1 MAAHTYSYFV
11 VAAVIAA
18 RLDKATRIA
27 RHLSITASN
36 ARALA
41 FRAGEGA
48 SGFRPLTDYIH
59 RLADLTVSSS
69 SRINH
74 LASELSRTAA
84 EKERAERALRH
95 FVDVGEA
102 AKDSPFIDSLQ
113 PVFDRTSQRQRVLRD
128 SYNSQI
134 KLLASELDTLDGELR
149 AAGVL
154 ATMSRVEALQADG
167 VYQQALNNVADNVE
181 SVTASIKKH
190 IQSSQK
196 LVQQLTQE
204 FS

>member
-1 MAAHTYSYFV
+1 MVDNTHSYFV

-59 RLADLTVSSS
+59 RLADLTVGSS
-69 SRINH
+69 SRINQI
-74 LASELSRTAA
+74 ASELSRTAA
-84 EKERAERALRH
+84 EKERADRAIQYFIH
-95 FVDVGEA
+95 ACEGA
-102 AKDSPFIDSLQ
+102 SDSPYLDSLK
-113 PVFDRTSQRQRVLRD
+113 PAYERTLKRQEALKD
-128 SYNSQI
+128 AYNAQI
-134 KLLASELDTLDGELR
+134 KLLQGELSTLANELR

-154 ATMSRVEALQADG
+154 ATMSRVEALQANDL
-167 VYQQALNNVADNVE
+167 YQQSLNNVADNVQN
-181 SVTASIKKH
+181 VTNAIQKH
-190 IQSSQK
+190 IDASRK
-196 LVQQLTQE
+196 LVKQLIQV
-204 FS
+204 S

>member
-1 MAAHTYSYFV
+1 MVDNTYSYFV

-59 RLADLTVSSS
+59 RLADLTVGSS
-69 SRINH
+69 SRINQ

-84 EKERAERALRH
+84 EKERADRAIQH
-95 FVDVGEA
+95 FIHAYEGA
-102 AKDSPFIDSLQ
+102 NDSPYLDSLT
-113 PVFDRTSQRQRVLRD
+113 PAYERTLKRQQSLKD
-128 SYNSQI
+128 DYGAQI
-134 KLLASELDTLDGELR
+134 KQLQSELNTLANELR

-154 ATMSRVEALQADG
+154 ATMSRVEALQAND
-167 VYQQALNNVADNVE
+167 VYQQSLNNVADNVQN
-181 SVTASIKKH
+181 VTGDIQKH
-190 IQSSQK
+190 IDASQK
-196 LVQQLTQE
+196 LVKQLIQV
-204 FS
+204 S

>member
-1 MAAHTYSYFV
+1 MVDNTHSYFV

-59 RLADLTVSSS
+59 RLADLTVGSS
-69 SRINH
+69 SRINQI
-74 LASELSRTAA
+74 ASELSRTAA
-84 EKERAERALRH
+84 EKERADRAIQY
-95 FVDVGEA
+95 FADVRKRASDAPYLKSLDPVYIRTEA
-102 AKDSPFIDSLQ
+102 
-113 PVFDRTSQRQRVLRD
+113 RQLKLKEA
-128 SYNSQI
+128 YNGQI
-134 KLLASELDTLDGELR
+134 KLLQGELNTLASELR

-154 ATMSRVEALQADG
+154 ATMSRVEALQADDL
-167 VYQQALNNVADNVE
+167 YQQSLNNVADNVQN
-181 SVTASIKKH
+181 VTDSIKKH
-190 IQSSQK
+190 IDASQK
-196 LVQQLTQE
+196 LVTQLTQV
-204 FS
+204 S